1 MNGYSIRELFEMYGI
16 TERDF
21 LESLLKTAEQ
31 SDIKITAS
39 ELCRKTGDG
48 SITQERINTMREM
61 VQLLEKENKIRV
73 MCEFRGKCNGFP
85 DITDYLFIADRV
97 PHTFEARGV
106 KKV

>member
-1 MNGYSIRELFEMYGI
+1 MNGYSIQEFFEMYGI

-21 LESLLKTAEQ
+21 LESLSKTAEQ

-48 SITQERINTMREM
+48 SITQERINTIYKM
-61 VQLLEKENKIRV
+61 VEQLEKENKIRIMV
-73 MCEFRGKCNGFP
+73 VFHGKCNGFP